1 MWVFQIGT
9 FSNGPLGNVLA
20 KLQQWLVKS
29 IEVNCSHRWGFRN
42 QAVEAK
48 IPGEIG
54 QNYCRWSP
62 PWIAKGAGVTIDEWE
77 EIKAWFFFF
86 FFLQWIDNLFLGK
99 WKRNLWKDHQNQLG
113 DSSQYWL
120 QMLEH
125 TMNILGSLW
134 LNRKVPPR
142 NLCVPSVTWEV
153 EGVLRLLLLCTWWST
168 TEHFQFAFRKMN
180 LAGSDWLCMVLF
192 ENWGY
197 QESICDWYSE
207 GLAHVFPTHLLC
219 IWESPSSSLQN
230 GKNNTSQ
237 KCVMLSSLL

>member
-29 IEVNCSHRWGFRN
+29 IEVNCSHCWGFRN

-54 QNYCRWSP
+54 QNYCRWFP
-62 PWIAKGAGVTIDEWE
+62 PWTVKGVGVTIDEWE

-86 FFLQWIDNLFLGK
+86 FFLQWIRSLFLGR

-120 QMLEH
+120 QMLKH
-125 TMNILGSLW
+125 TMNILDSLL
-134 LNRKVPPR
+134 LNRQVPPR
-142 NLCVPSVTWEV
+142 NFCMPSVTWEV
-153 EGVLRLLLLCTWWST
+153 EGVLRLLLVSTWWST
-168 TEHFQFAFRKMN
+168 TEHFRFAFRKMN
-180 LAGSDWLCMVLF
+180 LAGFDWLWCYLRIEVIKKVFVIGILRVWLMSFPHTYCVFEKVLQVPCKMG
-192 ENWGY
+192 N
-197 QESICDWYSE
+197 
-207 GLAHVFPTHLLC
+207 
-219 IWESPSSSLQN
+219 
-230 GKNNTSQ
+230 NNTSQ
-237 KCVMLSSLL
+237 NCVMLSSLL